1 VSETAESPR
10 RTPGRPRSEASHQA
24 IIEATLALLVEVGFR
39 ALTMEAV
46 RTRAGV
52 GKATIY
58 RRWSSKEELVRD
70 AIVFLHVDFDTPDT
84 GSLRGDYDA
93 LAQAVRAS
101 ASRGG
106 AATLMPRL
114 LGDAVNDPE
123 LHAIFRANLVEPRR
137 AALRQ
142 VLERAIARG
151 EIREGVDLE
160 LMIDLFAG
168 PAVYRLLIT
177 GGDMSRMF
185 SVDEQLDALMHGLAP
200 AREGRQPRAS

>member
-1 VSETAESPR
+1 MSEVVQPPR
-10 RTPGRPRSEASHQA
+10 RAPGRPRSEASHQA
-24 IIEATLALLVEVGFR
+24 IIRATLELLVEAGYG
-39 ALTMEAV
+39 ALTMEGV

-58 RRWSSKEELVRD
+58 RRWASKEELVRD
-70 AIVFLHVDFDTPDT
+70 AIVFLHDEFETPDT

-93 LAQAVRAS
+93 LATAVRAS

-106 AATLMPRL
+106 AGTLMPRL

-123 LHAIFRANLVEPRR
+123 LFAIFRANLVEPRR
-137 AALRQ
+137 AALRT
-142 VLERAIARG
+142 VLERAVARG
-151 EIREGVDLE
+151 EIRAGVDLE

-177 GGDMSRMF
+177 GGDMSKMF
-185 SVDEQLDALMHGLAP
+185 SIDAQLDALMNGLAP
-200 AREGRQPRAS
+200 PRG

>member
-1 VSETAESPR
+1 MSETAESPR
-10 RTPGRPRSEASHQA
+10 RTPGRPRSAASHQA
-24 IIEATLALLVEVGFR
+24 IIAATLELLVESGYG

-70 AIVFLHVDFDTPDT
+70 AIVFLHDEFETPDT
-84 GSLRGDYDA
+84 GSLRGDYAA
-93 LAQAVRAS
+93 LATAVRAS

-123 LHAIFRANLVEPRR
+123 LFAIFRANLVDPRR
-137 AALRQ
+137 AALRT
-142 VLERAIARG
+142 VLERAVARG
-151 EIREGVDLE
+151 EIRAGIDVE

-177 GGDMSRMF
+177 GGDMAQMF
-185 SVDEQLDALMHGLAP
+185 SVEEQIDALLNGLAP
-200 AREGRQPRAS
+200 

>member
-1 VSETAESPR
+1 MSETAESPR

-24 IIEATLALLVEVGFR
+24 IIRATLELLAEVGFG
-39 ALTMEAV
+39 ALTMEGV

-58 RRWSSKEELVRD
+58 RRWASKEELVRD
-70 AIVFLHVDFDTPDT
+70 AIVFLHDEFETPDT

-93 LAQAVRAS
+93 LATAVRAS
-101 ASRGG
+101 ASRSG

-114 LGDAVNDPE
+114 LGDAVNDLE

-137 AALRQ
+137 AALRT
-142 VLERAIARG
+142 VLERAVARG
-151 EIREGVDLE
+151 EIRGDVDVE

-177 GGDMSRMF
+177 GGDMSQMF
-185 SVDEQLDALMHGLAP
+185 AVDDQLDALLNGLAP
-200 AREGRQPRAS
+200 RG